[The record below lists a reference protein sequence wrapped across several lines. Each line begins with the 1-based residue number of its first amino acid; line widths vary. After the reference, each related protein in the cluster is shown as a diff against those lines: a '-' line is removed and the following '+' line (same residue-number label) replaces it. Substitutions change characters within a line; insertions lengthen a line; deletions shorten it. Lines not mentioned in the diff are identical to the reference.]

1 MTMRTVTNAIGV
13 LFGLMLVGLAFLVA
27 TETVARKLFNFSFQ
41 GADELGGYTLAIGS
55 ALAFSVA
62 LVGRAHIRIDLVHL
76 RLPPVAQAVL
86 NWLSAVLL
94 AGFGLLL
101 AYVCWSVVTDTMAYR
116 STAATPWA
124 TPLVYPQGAWY
135 AALAA
140 FALLAVALALRATVL
155 LVRGRV
161 AALNREFGP
170 HTVEDELRQELDD
183 VKQR

>member
-1 MTMRTVTNAIGV
+1 MKSVTNAIGV

-27 TETVARKLFNFSFQ
+27 TETVTRKLFNFSFQ

-62 LVGRAHIRIDLVHL
+62 LVGRAHIRIDLVHM
-76 RLPPVAQAVL
+76 RLPAAVQAVL
-86 NWLSAVLL
+86 NWAAAMLL
-94 AGFGLLL
+94 AAFGLLL
-101 AYVCWSVVTDTMAYR
+101 VYVCWTVVADTMEYN

-140 FALLAVALALRATVL
+140 FALLAVAMALRATVL
-155 LVRGRV
+155 LLRGRI
-161 AALNREFGP
+161 AAVNREFGP
-170 HTVEDELRQELDD
+170 HTVEDELREELDD
-183 VKQR
+183 LKQR

>member
-1 MTMRTVTNAIGV
+1 MKSVTNAIGV

-27 TETVARKLFNFSFQ
+27 TETVTRKLFNFSFQ

-62 LVGRAHIRIDLVHL
+62 LVGRAHIRIDLVHM
-76 RLPPVAQAVL
+76 RLPAAVQAIL
-86 NWLSAVLL
+86 NWASAMLL
-94 AGFGLLL
+94 AAFGLLL
-101 AYVCWSVVTDTMAYR
+101 VYVCWTVVADTMEYN

-140 FALLAVALALRATVL
+140 FALLAVAMALRATVL
-155 LVRGRV
+155 LLRGRI
-161 AALNREFGP
+161 AAVNREFGP
-170 HTVEDELRQELDD
+170 HTVEDELREELDD
-183 VKQR
+183 LKQR

>member
-1 MTMRTVTNAIGV
+1 MKSVTNAIGV

-27 TETVARKLFNFSFQ
+27 TETVTRKLFNFSFQ

-62 LVGRAHIRIDLVHL
+62 LVGRAHIRIDLVHM
-76 RLPPVAQAVL
+76 RLPAAVQAVL
-86 NWLSAVLL
+86 NWASAMLL
-94 AGFGLLL
+94 AAFGLLL
-101 AYVCWSVVTDTMAYR
+101 VYVCWTVVADTMEYN

-140 FALLAVALALRATVL
+140 FALLAVAMALRATVL
-155 LVRGRV
+155 LLRGRI
-161 AALNREFGP
+161 AAVNREFGP
-170 HTVEDELRQELDD
+170 HTVEDELREELDD
-183 VKQR
+183 LKQR